1 MSDLV
6 CKHGEIIA
14 LDTRRKISQR
24 YHTVTKAI
32 NKEFWNSFSDT
43 ANSHHILLRD
53 LPQPVA

>member
-43 ANSHHILLRD
+43 ANSLY
-53 LPQPVA
+53 